1 MRRTVSVILLI
12 FIAFSAF
19 SQTSP
24 VKPTVDERT
33 ELLSIVF
40 RLAGSD
46 EYVNNAIPAY
56 VKDIDTWFAPSREGE
71 LIKYAQKL
79 GKTSGV
85 SYDAVM
91 SMAGNLVITDSI
103 RLKVHLKENSLDK
116 RWGKPEVEKFIKL
129 LNRFYVET
137 KFHEFFENHKA
148 LYSVAENNFSKILT
162 QVDFTW
168 FQSFYGGKPAE
179 GFNLIIS
186 LVNGGGNYGVKA
198 MYNDGREDIYAIMGS
213 WKTDSLGQPVYT
225 KDVIG
230 TIIHEY
236 NHSFCNPLIDAYFK
250 QMEDVAGKFYKEEK
264 DVLQQQAYGTAK
276 TMCYEI
282 LVRACVI
289 KYYQTAKLSP
299 EAVNRMIIAEKSRGF
314 LWINYLV
321 DELSVYEG
329 KRDKYPQLKDFMPE
343 IVSMQNRLTPSKLK
357 AEFDFRCARIVSS
370 NIADKSKKVDP
381 GITEITLKFDVPMNT
396 TAKGLRYGK
405 KGKEYFPEIPKN
417 ARSKWDKETKTE
429 WSLPVTLKPGT
440 WYSISFPAEF
450 FLSEEGYPLAE
461 TYYLD
466 FKTR

>member
-1 MRRTVSVILLI
+1 
-12 FIAFSAF
+12 
-19 SQTSP
+19 
-24 VKPTVDERT
+24 
-33 ELLSIVF
+33 
-40 RLAGSD
+40 
-46 EYVNNAIPAY
+46 
-56 VKDIDTWFAPSREGE
+56 
-71 LIKYAQKL
+71 
-79 GKTSGV
+79 
-85 SYDAVM
+85 VM
-91 SMAGNLVITDSI
+91 SMAGNIEIKDSI
-103 RLKVHLKENSLDK
+103 RFKVNLKENSLDK
-116 RWGKPEVEKFIKL
+116 RWGKPEAEKFLML

-137 KFHEFFENHKA
+137 KFHDFFENNKS
-148 LYSVAENNFSKILT
+148 LYTVAETNFSKILH

-225 KDVIG
+225 MDVIG

-236 NHSFCNPLIDAYFK
+236 NHSFCNPLIDANFK
-250 QMEDVAGKFYKEEK
+250 QMEEVAGKFWEEEK
-264 DVLQQQAYGTAK
+264 SVLQRQAYTSAK

-299 EAVNRMIIAEKSRGF
+299 EGVNKMIIAEKSRGF

-329 KRDKYPQLKDFMPE
+329 KRDKYPELKDFMPE
-343 IVSMQNRLTPSKLK
+343 IVSMQNRLMPSKLK

-381 GITEITLKFDVPMNT
+381 GITEIILKFDVPMNMT
-396 TAKGLRYGK
+396 VKGLGYGK
-405 KGKEYFPEIPKN
+405 KGKQYLPEITKN

-440 WYSISFPAEF
+440 WYSISFPADLF
-450 FLSEEGYPLAE
+450 MSEGGYPLKE